1 MLGII
6 YQNLM
11 SEICK
16 NCTEEITL
24 NFCPNCGQKKTK
36 RIDKTYIKD
45 ELQYTVLH
53 MNKGFLYSIKKILRG
68 PGKTAR
74 EFVEGNR
81 VNHYKP
87 ILLVFVVAGISA
99 FLTNTFI
106 HPEEIMVRYYE
117 SKGLTG
123 IEASSGIAAS
133 SYMYKYNAIIML
145 LTVPFMAFFTWL
157 AFRKWGYN
165 YYEHVII
172 TAYSLVFLQV
182 LTILLVIPLQFILK
196 DNLNLFITIPTIFSM
211 LLMFG
216 TFIWFYI
223 DLYDKKSAGEVV
235 MRLFI
240 FGVIITISF
249 ILLSIIIGIGLGI
262 YVASQGI
269 DPNTFFGVKP
279 K

>member
-1 MLGII
+1 
-6 YQNLM
+6 M

-16 NCTEEITL
+16 NCSEEIIL
-24 NFCPNCGQKKTK
+24 NFCGNCGQKKAK
-36 RIDKTYIKD
+36 RIDRTYIKD

-106 HPEEIMVRYYE
+106 HPDEIMARFYE
-117 SKGLTG
+117 SQQLPEIHKK
-123 IEASSGIAAS
+123 INIV
-133 SYMYKYNAIIML
+133 MYSFIFKYYAIIML
-145 LTVPFMAFFTWL
+145 GSVPFMAFFTWL
-157 AFRKWGYN
+157 AFKKWGYN
-165 YYEHVII
+165 YYENVVI

-182 LTILLVIPLQFILK
+182 LTILIVIPIQYIFK
-196 DNLNLFITIPTIFSM
+196 DNLNLFMIIPTIISM
-211 LLMFG
+211 IIMFG

-223 DLYDKKSAGEVV
+223 DLYNEKSAGDVIV
-235 MRLFI
+235 RLLLLAL
-240 FGVIITISF
+240 
-249 ILLSIIIGIGLGI
+249 ILLAVYILLIILAVFIGFAYAIS
-262 YVASQGI
+262 VGI
-269 DPNTFFGVKP
+269 DLKTIFPQP
-279 K
+279 

>member
-1 MLGII
+1 
-6 YQNLM
+6 M

-24 NFCPNCGQKKTK
+24 NFCPICGQKKTK
-36 RIDKTYIKD
+36 RIDRTYIKD
-45 ELQYTVLH
+45 EIQYTVLH
-53 MNKGFLYSIKKILRG
+53 MNKGFLYSIKKILKG

-106 HPEEIMVRYYE
+106 HPEEMLVKFYE
-117 SKGLTG
+117 SQGQTSV
-123 IEASSGIAAS
+123 EAASGIAAS
-133 SYMYKYNAIIML
+133 TFLYKYSAIIML

-182 LTILLVIPLQFILK
+182 LSILIVFPLQLILK
-196 DNLNLFITIPTIFSM
+196 NDLNLFITIPSIVSM
-211 LLMFG
+211 LLMMG

-235 MRLFI
+235 MRLFV
-240 FGVIITISF
+240 FGIIITISF
-249 ILLSIIIGIGLGI
+249 VVLSIIIGICLGL

-269 DPNTFFGVKP
+269 DPNVFFGVKP

>member
-1 MLGII
+1 
-6 YQNLM
+6 
-11 SEICK
+11 
-16 NCTEEITL
+16 
-24 NFCPNCGQKKTK
+24 
-36 RIDKTYIKD
+36 
-45 ELQYTVLH
+45 
-53 MNKGFLYSIKKILRG
+53 
-68 PGKTAR
+68 
-74 EFVEGNR
+74 

-106 HPEEIMVRYYE
+106 HPEEILVKYYE

-133 SYMYKYNAIIML
+133 SFMYKYSAIVML

-182 LTILLVIPLQFILK
+182 LTILIVIPLQILLK
-196 DNLNLFITIPTIFSM
+196 DNLNLLISIPTIVSM

-223 DLYDKKSAGEVV
+223 DLYNNKSAGEVV

-240 FGVIITISF
+240 FGIIITISF
-249 ILLSIIIGIGLGI
+249 VVLSIVIGVGFGI

-269 DPNTFFGVKP
+269 DPNAFFGVKP
-279 K
+279 TH

>member
-1 MLGII
+1 
-6 YQNLM
+6 M

-16 NCTEEITL
+16 NCSEEIIL
-24 NFCPNCGQKKTK
+24 NFCGNCGQKRAK
-36 RIDKTYIKD
+36 RIDRTYIKD

-53 MNKGFLYSIKKILRG
+53 MNKGFLYSIKRILRG

-106 HPEEIMVRYYE
+106 HPEEMLVKYYE
-117 SKGLTG
+117 SKGLIG
-123 IEASSGIAAS
+123 LEASSGIAAS
-133 SYMYKYNAIIML
+133 SFAYKYQSIMML

-157 AFRKWGYN
+157 TFKKWGYN
-165 YYEHVII
+165 YYEHVVI

-182 LTILLVIPLQFILK
+182 LSILTVFPLQLLLK
-196 DNLNLFITIPTIFSM
+196 DNLNLFITIPSIVSM
-211 LLMFG
+211 LLMIG

-223 DLYDKKSAGEVV
+223 DLYNNKSAGEVV
-235 MRLFI
+235 IRLFI
-240 FGVIITISF
+240 FGIILTISF
-249 ILLSIIIGIGLGI
+249 IIICLIAGIGLGI

>member
-1 MLGII
+1 
-6 YQNLM
+6 M

-24 NFCPNCGQKKTK
+24 NFCPNCGQKKAK

-99 FLTNTFI
+99 FLTNTLI
-106 HPEEIMVRYYE
+106 HPEEIMVKFYE
-117 SKGLTG
+117 SQQLPEIQKKLNVVMFSF
-123 IEASSGIAAS
+123 I
-133 SYMYKYNAIIML
+133 YKYYAIIML
-145 LTVPFMAFFTWL
+145 LSVPFMAFFTWM
-157 AFRKWGYN
+157 AFKKWGYN
-165 YYEHVII
+165 YYENVVI

-182 LTILLVIPLQFILK
+182 LTILIVIPLQYIFK
-196 DNLNLFITIPTIFSM
+196 DNLDLFMIIPTIISM
-211 LLMFG
+211 IIMIG

-223 DLYDKKSAGEVV
+223 DLYTEKSAGDVI
-235 MRLFI
+235 MRLFLLA
-240 FGVIITISF
+240 V
-249 ILLSIIIGIGLGI
+249 ILLVVYILLIIIGVFVGTI
-262 YVASQGI
+262 YAISAGI
-269 DPNTFFGVKP
+269 DPKTFLPQP

>member
-1 MLGII
+1 
-6 YQNLM
+6 M

-16 NCTEEITL
+16 NCSDEILL
-24 NFCPNCGQKKTK
+24 NFCGNCGQKKSK
-36 RIDKTYIKD
+36 RIDRNYIKD

-106 HPEEIMVRYYE
+106 HPEEIMVKFYE
-117 SKGLTG
+117 SQGKTG

-133 SYMYKYNAIIML
+133 SFIYKYSAIVML
-145 LTVPFMAFFTWL
+145 ATVPFMAFFTWL
-157 AFRKWGYN
+157 TFRKWGYN
-165 YYEHVII
+165 YYEQVVI

-182 LTILLVIPLQFILK
+182 LSILIVFPLQFIFK
-196 DNLNLFITIPTIFSM
+196 DNLNLFITIPSLVSM
-211 LLMFG
+211 LLMIG

-223 DLYDKKSAGEVV
+223 DLYNNKSAGEVV
-235 MRLFI
+235 MRIFI
-240 FGVIITISF
+240 FGIIITVSF
-249 ILLSIIIGIGLGI
+249 VVISIIVGIGLGF
-262 YVASQGI
+262 YLASQGI
-269 DPNTFFGVKP
+269 DPNAFFGAKP
-279 K
+279 LK

>member
-1 MLGII
+1 
-6 YQNLM
+6 M

-16 NCTEEITL
+16 NCTDEIVM
-24 NFCPNCGQKKTK
+24 NFCPNCGQKKAK
-36 RIDKTYIKD
+36 RIDRTYLKD
-45 ELQYTVLH
+45 EIQYTVLH
-53 MNKGFLYSIKKILRG
+53 MNKGFFYSIKKILRA

-106 HPEEIMVRYYE
+106 HPEEIMVKFYE
-117 SKGLTG
+117 SQGKTG
-123 IEASSGIAAS
+123 VEASSGIAAS
-133 SYMYKYNAIIML
+133 SFMYKYSAIVML

-165 YYEHVII
+165 YYEHVVI

-182 LTILLVIPLQFILK
+182 LSILIILPIQYILK
-196 DNLNLFITIPTIFSM
+196 DNPYLFIVITFIIQM

-216 TFIWFYI
+216 TFVWFYI
-223 DLYDKKSAGEVV
+223 DLYHKKSAGDVV

-240 FGVIITISF
+240 FCVVLSVSF
-249 ILLSIIIGIGLGI
+249 ITLCILIGVGLGI
-262 YVASQGI
+262 YLGSNGI
-269 DPNTFFGVKP
+269 DPNVFFGVKP
-279 K
+279 TH

>member
-1 MLGII
+1 
-6 YQNLM
+6 M

-16 NCTEEITL
+16 NCSEEIVL
-24 NFCPNCGQKKTK
+24 NFCGNCGQKKAK
-36 RIDKTYIKD
+36 RIDRTYIKD

-106 HPEEIMVRYYE
+106 HPGEIMARFFESQQIPEIQKKINIVMYSFIFKYY
-117 SKGLTG
+117 
-123 IEASSGIAAS
+123 
-133 SYMYKYNAIIML
+133 AIIML
-145 LTVPFMAFFTWL
+145 ASVPIMAFFTWM
-157 AFRKWGYN
+157 AFKKWGYN
-165 YYEHVII
+165 YYENVVI

-182 LTILLVIPLQFILK
+182 LTILIVIPLQYIFK
-196 DNLNLFITIPTIFSM
+196 DNLNLFMIIPGIMSM
-211 LLMFG
+211 IIMIG

-223 DLYDKKSAGEVV
+223 DLYNEKSAGDVI

-240 FGVIITISF
+240 LAVILF
-249 ILLSIIIGIGLGI
+249 VAYILLIIIAIIAG
-262 YVASQGI
+262 YVYAISAGI
-269 DPNTFFGVKP
+269 DLKTIFPQP
-279 K
+279 Q

>member
-1 MLGII
+1 
-6 YQNLM
+6 M

-24 NFCPNCGQKKTK
+24 NFCPNCGQKKSK
-36 RIDKTYIKD
+36 RIDRIYIKD
-45 ELQYTVLH
+45 ELQYSFLH
-53 MNKGFLYSIKKILRG
+53 MNKGFLYSIKKILKG

-106 HPEEIMVRYYE
+106 HPEEIMVRFYE
-117 SKGLTG
+117 SQGHSAAEAKVG
-123 IEASSGIAAS
+123 IMTSSFI
-133 SYMYKYNAIIML
+133 YKYHSLMML
-145 LTVPFMAFFTWL
+145 ATVPFMAFFTWL

-165 YYEHVII
+165 YYEHIVI

-182 LTILLVIPLQFILK
+182 LSILIVLPLQFILK
-196 DNLNLFITIPTIFSM
+196 ENLDLFTIIPTIVSM

-223 DLYDKKSAGEVV
+223 DLYDKKSAGDVV

-240 FGVIITISF
+240 FGIILFVVFVALCIIGG
-249 ILLSIIIGIGLGI
+249 ILLGF
-262 YVASQGI
+262 YWASNGI
-269 DPNTFFGVKP
+269 DPKTLFPAP

>member
-1 MLGII
+1 
-6 YQNLM
+6 M

-16 NCTEEITL
+16 NCSNEIVL
-24 NFCPNCGQKKTK
+24 NFCPNCGQKKAK

-99 FLTNTFI
+99 FLTNTLI
-106 HPEEIMVRYYE
+106 HPDEIMARFYKSQNLPE
-117 SKGLTG
+117 IQEKMNIIMFSF
-123 IEASSGIAAS
+123 I
-133 SYMYKYNAIIML
+133 YKYYAIIML
-145 LTVPFMAFFTWL
+145 ASVPIMAFFTWL
-157 AFRKWGYN
+157 AFKKWGYN
-165 YYEHVII
+165 YYENVVI

-182 LTILLVIPLQFILK
+182 LTILIVIPLQYAFK
-196 DNLNLFITIPTIFSM
+196 DNLHLFMIIPTIISM
-211 LLMFG
+211 IIMIG

-223 DLYDKKSAGEVV
+223 DLYNQKSAGDVIL
-235 MRLFI
+235 RLLLLAAILFI
-240 FGVIITISF
+240 VY
-249 ILLSIIIGIGLGI
+249 ILLIIIAIIVGVV
-262 YVASQGI
+262 YAMSTGI
-269 DPNTFFGVKP
+269 DPKTFFPAP